1 MMTTQNPSLFEAPL
15 AHEAAHYTNPH
26 TNLEYYSYPEL
37 ANEFEEEMR
46 EGTHYSSVLGEEEW
60 GAIGEFEAL
69 TRPKPS
75 TLSGLPGFSLAEEK
89 ALRITSSFETGRPL
103 GFGGLTGD
111 FDGMGLSF
119 GLMQWNF
126 GSGSLQPLL
135 LEFAQRHLQHFN
147 KIFGSDASRFLQ
159 ILHQSRKVQ
168 MRFVRSINDKRKR
181 IVALWASR
189 FGQLANDPLFR
200 SIQLRHIRR
209 GMNAAVNHA
218 KRFGLRSER
227 GLALMFDTVTQNG
240 AAWPKVRNRAALIK
254 QRSAAFRQRMGRPP
268 TEREFLEIIANVIAD
283 TVNPR
288 WSEDV
293 RRRRMTIVRGRGRVH
308 GQNRD
313 LGREFG
319 LTDQPF

>member
-1 MMTTQNPSLFEAPL
+1 MKAQSSSLFEAPL
-15 AHEAAHYTNPH
+15 SHETTHYTNPY
-26 TNLEYYSYPEL
+26 TNPEYYSYPEV
-37 ANEFEEEMR
+37 AIEFEEEMK
-46 EGTHYSSVLGEEEW
+46 EGTHYSSALGEEEW
-60 GAIGEFEAL
+60 EAIGEFEAL

-135 LEFAQRHLQHFN
+135 LEFAQRHPQRFN
-147 KIFGSDASRFLQ
+147 TIFGSDSSRFLQ
-159 ILHQSRKVQ
+159 ILHHSQKEQ

-181 IVALWASR
+181 IVEPWASR
-189 FGQLANDPLFR
+189 FGQLANDSLFQ

-209 GMNAAVNHA
+209 SMNFAVNHA
-218 KRFGLRSER
+218 RRLGLRSER
-227 GLALMFDTVTQNG
+227 GLALMFDNVTQNG
-240 AAWPKVRNRAALIK
+240 PGWPRVRSRAALIQ
-254 QRSAAFRQRMGRPP
+254 QRCAAIQQRMGRPP

-308 GQNRD
+308 GENRD

-319 LTDQPF
+319 LADQPF

>member
-1 MMTTQNPSLFEAPL
+1 MYTQSPPLFEAPL
-15 AHEAAHYTNPH
+15 AHEATYYTNPYRN
-26 TNLEYYSYPEL
+26 TEYYSYPEL
-37 ANEFEEEMR
+37 AHEFEEEVQ
-46 EGTHYSSVLGEEEW
+46 EGSNYAPVLGEEEW
-60 GAIGEFEAL
+60 EAIGEFEAL
-69 TRPKPS
+69 TRPMPS
-75 TLSGLPGFSLAEEK
+75 LGGLPGFTPAEVK

-135 LEFAQRHLQHFN
+135 LEFAQRHLQRFN
-147 KIFGSDASRFLQ
+147 TIFGSDASRFLQ

-168 MRFVRSINDKRKR
+168 MHFVRSINDKRKR
-181 IVALWASR
+181 IVEPWASR
-189 FGQLANDPLFR
+189 FGHLANDPLFR

-209 GMNAAVNHA
+209 SMNAAVNHA
-218 KRFGLRSER
+218 KRLGLRSER

-240 AAWPKVRNRAALIK
+240 AAWPQVRNRAALIK
-254 QRSAAFRQRMGRPP
+254 QRSAAFRQRMGQPP
-268 TEREFLEIIANVIAD
+268 AEREFLEIIANVIAD

-288 WSEDV
+288 WSADV

-308 GQNRD
+308 GDNLD
-313 LGREFG
+313 LGRKFR